1 MTAVCNA
8 TIDTKT
14 VVDCKP
20 RAYFWLAADFNQKLT
35 TRFMLICC
43 LELAN
48 FRIIS
53 VSDILRQ
60 KMLAGS
66 YHIRHNVERLR
77 PIEILDVGPLFVGA
91 ESILRASFP
100 NKIYRNYDPDMW
112 EANTDSQFT
121 LTSKV
126 CHWTIVFDLENPL
139 HEQYSNVEVPQ
150 SVPPICCIS
159 DVLALVS
166 GCIVVL
172 HPLLEETWPRKYE
185 ADLKAV
191 SLSRAAKLGVPW
203 DRVVSGSLWI
213 RNLQL
218 DYCIQYRIDPVRGK
232 EQKEEYRMIDNDLAS
247 RSCYQYYSQ
256 MCVQKQNR
264 LEFMA
269 YRKFSACGE
278 SHRTTGYL
286 FFIISDASGTV
297 RIWYY
302 QGATADSRLLATH
315 QEEKITRTEGPEYG
329 PKGKRQYNQLLA
341 CSCSFDS
348 QRFVTA
354 GDDYHIRVYDLN
366 ENACVRV
373 LSSSFTA
380 ERMDGHVMRICAVKY
395 HPRGAYQEDYSHIFI
410 SGSWDDTVQVW
421 DDRFVHSLWVYGG
434 PHISGSDALD
444 IEPTSNTIL
453 TSSWRHDT
461 TILQASNYSN
471 YDVHVIKVAE
481 NLTHSAPLM
490 TKDLHIAL
498 FDMAYCSFLDGIHV
512 TLRVLS
518 SKLETICRLPDIIG
532 VHAISFYPDC
542 LIEVWKFSEK
552 IIPRMRYSVEVGNT
566 RFTTEYDVTE
576 MNEAMNERPIEEV
589 PQSSFEVRSKGY
601 VARWIGA
608 HYIAFGGSEA
618 NTLRIM
624 TRNKPKLCQMGRNA
638 LNNSIY
644 FVTDYIEGNT
654 RQGYHFR

>member
-1 MTAVCNA
+1 MTTEETGINLDETDTNESNRKAEKSKKVVFSENIQSQGMIDFA
-8 TIDTKT
+8 GITVLVIRLSPDEKYWVAGLRNGTIKLIPTNRSSSGLVQT
-14 VVDCKP
+14 LHVEEEQFACVD
-20 RAYFWLAADFNQKLT
+20 
-35 TRFMLICC
+35 
-43 LELAN
+43 
-48 FRIIS
+48 
-53 VSDILRQ
+53 
-60 KMLAGS
+60 
-66 YHIRHNVERLR
+66 
-77 PIEILDVGPLFVGA
+77 
-91 ESILRASFP
+91 
-100 NKIYRNYDPDMW
+100 
-112 EANTDSQFT
+112 
-121 LTSKV
+121 
-126 CHWTIVFDLENPL
+126 
-139 HEQYSNVEVPQ
+139 
-150 SVPPICCIS
+150 ICCIPPQAHFS
-159 DVLALVS
+159 SEKNKRCV
-166 GCIVVL
+166 
-172 HPLLEETWPRKYE
+172 
-185 ADLKAV
+185 AV
-191 SLSRAAKLGVPW
+191 
-203 DRVVSGSLWI
+203 
-213 RNLQL
+213 
-218 DYCIQYRIDPVRGK
+218 Y
-232 EQKEEYRMIDNDLAS
+232 
-247 RSCYQYYSQ
+247 
-256 MCVQKQNR
+256 
-264 LEFMA
+264 
-269 YRKFSACGE
+269 
-278 SHRTTGYL
+278 
-286 FFIISDASGTV
+286 ASGTV

-461 TILQASNYSN
+461 TILQ
-471 YDVHVIKVAE
+471 
-481 NLTHSAPLM
+481 
-490 TKDLHIAL
+490 
-498 FDMAYCSFLDGIHV
+498 
-512 TLRVLS
+512 
-518 SKLETICRLPDIIG
+518 
-532 VHAISFYPDC
+532 
-542 LIEVWKFSEK
+542 VWKFSEK

-624 TRNKPKLCQMGRNA
+624 TRNKPKPVAAITELPNGVFSLA
-638 LNNSIY
+638 YLPTPTEESKNSIQLAIASGSCVY
-644 FVTDYIEGNT
+644 LARI
-654 RQGYHFR
+654 